1 MVIYRRMS
9 KVKTVLGAV
18 ALAAALPLPEC
29 YGRNLDALHDVLAEF
44 GAFAA
49 PQLKTQPEVIAG
61 GELKAKVLAASEE
74 VVHAFEATKRAMAS
88 VEGRDISADF
98 IKFWTKYRK
107 RALNAR

>member
-1 MVIYRRMS
+1 MAFPHSMP
-9 KVKTVLGAV
+9 AFCA
-18 ALAAALPLPEC
+18 ALAA
-29 YGRNLDALHDVLAEF
+29 LAF
-44 GAFAA
+44 LRGAFAA

-74 VVHAFEATKRAMAS
+74 GVHAFEATKRAMAS